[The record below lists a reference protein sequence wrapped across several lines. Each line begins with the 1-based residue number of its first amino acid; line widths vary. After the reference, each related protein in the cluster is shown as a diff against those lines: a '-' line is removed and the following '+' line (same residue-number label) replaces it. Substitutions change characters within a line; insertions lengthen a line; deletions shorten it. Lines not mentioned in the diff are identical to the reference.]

1 MMLLTVQGLK
11 KYFPVKK
18 GFLSR
23 QAGVVKAVDD
33 ISFSIAENEVLGLVG
48 ESGCGKTTAGRC
60 VLRLIEPTAGAVRFK
75 DQDILPLKGA
85 SLKAM
90 RRQMQIIFQ
99 DPLSSLNPRMTVGAI
114 VAEPFI
120 IHKVSKGADLSDQVV
135 QLLDRVG
142 LPKSAVNRYPHE
154 FSGGQ
159 RQRIGIARAI
169 ALRPALII
177 ADEPVSALDVSVQA
191 QIINLLDDLKR
202 DFGLSYLFI
211 AHNLSVVKHISN
223 RIAVMYLGRIVESG
237 PSDQVCD
244 APLHPYTKALIA
256 AVPEPR
262 VAKTKKAIVLQGD
275 VPSPMNPPSGCAFH
289 PRCSLAKPDCRE
301 KRPELVDK
309 REGRAVACP
318 YA

>member
-1 MMLLTVQGLK
+1 MLLTVQGLK

-33 ISFSIAENEVLGLVG
+33 ISFSIAENAVLGLVG